1 MKLLLRRLECMI
13 DHTAGNLSVNG
24 EYECMTLEDQ
34 VRCGPKVFGETAI
47 PAGTYEVTITYSP
60 HFKRN
65 LPLVLGVPG
74 FEAIRIHPGNTTD
87 DTEGCILV
95 GQFMNGDD
103 LRNSKLAFDALF
115 SKIET
120 STKNGEKITL
130 EIS

>member
-13 DHTAGNLSVNG
+13 DHTAGNLLIDG
-24 EYECMTLEDQ
+24 QFECMTLEDQ

-47 PAGTYEVTITYSP
+47 PAGTYDVVVTYSP
-60 HFKRN
+60 HFKRD

-74 FEAIRIHPGNTTD
+74 FEAIRIHPGNTTN

-95 GQFMNGDD
+95 GQFMQGNE
-103 LRNSKLAFDALF
+103 LRNSRAAFDALY

-120 STKNGEKITL
+120 SIKNGQKITL